1 MYLFH
6 YFLTSIYLF
15 FCLKKKN
22 MSPEQAEP
30 RSLTYAAGEMLEPM
44 LATIGARAV
53 PNSEALNAQATMSR
67 RRFVTTQCT
76 SIFGGIL
83 FLLAVGCYSLT
94 KIDGLSDVL
103 LGKCDPSSASSS
115 SSNSNVL
122 CQLVKLLSTK
132 LNSSAPL

>member
-1 MYLFH
+1 
-6 YFLTSIYLF
+6 
-15 FCLKKKN
+15 

-115 SSNSNVL
+115 SSSSNSNVL